1 MSKKWSK
8 CLLALA
14 GIGTAIGIGIA
25 FFKKKQH
32 TLDDNNE
39 FSEDFEDEDFDLDS
53 DLEPVS
59 ERSYVSLNQETEDSS
74 ETEDSVP
81 SKETASSDEETSEKN
96 ETPAETTP
104 ED

>member
-8 CLLALA
+8 FLLALA
-14 GIGTAIGIGIA
+14 AIGTAIGVGIA

-32 TLDDNNE
+32 TPDDNNE

-59 ERSYVSLNQETEDSS
+59 ERSYVSLKQEA
-74 ETEDSVP
+74 ETSLE
-81 SKETASSDEETSEKN
+81 EETSSE
-96 ETPAETTP
+96 AVP
-104 ED
+104 EA